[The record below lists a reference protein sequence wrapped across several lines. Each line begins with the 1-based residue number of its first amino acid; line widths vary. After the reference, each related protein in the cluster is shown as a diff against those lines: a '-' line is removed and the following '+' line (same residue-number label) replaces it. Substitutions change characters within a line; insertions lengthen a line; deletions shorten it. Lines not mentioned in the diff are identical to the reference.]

1 MREALLSRSGLPPA
15 VRSDLV
21 SATAA
26 ALSAFVVGCD
36 WLSPERADR
45 AVREACDKAHV
56 MIAADAER
64 DSDWRAA
71 RQLVAHL
78 RACGRL
84 TPSLVLRA
92 LLSGNSCLFEASLV
106 ELSGLSERKVLPLAR
121 DGRGTGFAAIYG
133 AAGLPPKLLPAFRAA
148 LAARRECGAA
158 LVGSARLSR
167 EMIERVLTACEGE
180 RPGRTRL
187 AAGAA
192 ASVRRRSGARRSARG
207 RRHTCLRRKRAGRSS
222 WRSAIPGSA
231 RAAHHPD
238 RSRGDRGGTRGVISQ
253 GRAGPTRLAGG
264 RTAPLDSVVV
274 VAVLAA
280 ALMHASWNALIRIE
294 GDRFSSIL
302 LLSATQSAISILLFP
317 FFPAPAA
324 AAWPWLVASSALHVG
339 YKLFLTKA
347 YSHGDLAQVYPLARG
362 SAPLIVAVVGALFLH
377 EEIGAAKVAAVVVAI
392 GCGVIVM
399 SLRGGADLG
408 RLSPHALGY
417 ALGTACFTAA
427 YTIVDAVGARLSQS
441 ASAYTLGMFA
451 LDGASMVAIG
461 LVARGARVFPKQLA
475 LWRTGALAGALSLGS
490 YWVAIWAFTQA
501 PVALVAAL
509 RETSVL
515 MAMLIGVFLLKE
527 PGGRWR
533 WGAAC
538 LIVFGVVLMRL

>member
-1 MREALLSRSGLPPA
+1 
-15 VRSDLV
+15 
-21 SATAA
+21 
-26 ALSAFVVGCD
+26 
-36 WLSPERADR
+36 
-45 AVREACDKAHV
+45 
-56 MIAADAER
+56 
-64 DSDWRAA
+64 
-71 RQLVAHL
+71 
-78 RACGRL
+78 
-84 TPSLVLRA
+84 
-92 LLSGNSCLFEASLV
+92 
-106 ELSGLSERKVLPLAR
+106 
-121 DGRGTGFAAIYG
+121 
-133 AAGLPPKLLPAFRAA
+133 
-148 LAARRECGAA
+148 
-158 LVGSARLSR
+158 
-167 EMIERVLTACEGE
+167 
-180 RPGRTRL
+180 
-187 AAGAA
+187 
-192 ASVRRRSGARRSARG
+192 
-207 RRHTCLRRKRAGRSS
+207 
-222 WRSAIPGSA
+222 
-231 RAAHHPD
+231 
-238 RSRGDRGGTRGVISQ
+238 
-253 GRAGPTRLAGG
+253 
-264 RTAPLDSVVV
+264 LDSVVV

-362 SAPLIVAVVGALFLH
+362 SAPLIVAIVGALFLH
-377 EEIGAAKVAAVVVAI
+377 EEIGFAKAAAVVSI

-427 YTIVDAVGARLSQS
+427 YTIVDAIGARLSHS

-451 LDGASMVAIG
+451 LDGASMVALG
-461 LVARGARVFPKQLA
+461 LFSRGASVFPKNLA
-475 LWRTGALAGALSLGS
+475 PWRTGALAGALSLGS

-533 WGAAC
+533 WGAAG
-538 LIVFGVVLMRL
+538 LIVFGVVLMRV